1 MKNHSDTPDVLNL
14 FLKKKKPM
22 YFNDKSIV
30 QGINFVEKKVDQ
42 VPVSDKHMVLS
53 SEF

>member
-1 MKNHSDTPDVLNL
+1 MKNHSYTPDVLNL
-14 FLKKKKPM
+14 FLKKNPM